1 LPVNSTIRKDQ
12 KKVNIKIVT
21 EITSKIKKTD
31 EKLKRLPPG
40 AGNYW
45 LHHIHGWPVIQDEVI
60 QDETNGI

>member
-1 LPVNSTIRKDQ
+1 LPVNSTIRKD
-12 KKVNIKIVT
+12 KKKFNIKIVT
-21 EITSKIKKTD
+21 EITSKIKKTN
-31 EKLKRLPPG
+31 EMLKRLPPG